1 MENKKLNERE
11 SLELISN
18 TIERARKSEIGRLNF
33 ITLYGVLGL
42 VVYTVTLILPDDG
55 YKMLWMFVP
64 AVSYLVPFF
73 YHKMWQTPTTVTGR
87 VVKSCWSWMAFLG
100 TLTPFCC
107 ILNVNM
113 TSSFMVIVLSGAV
126 FMLCGIYKHKTILWC
141 GIVGMFS
148 ALFNIGFNDEV
159 NYAYIFWHYV
169 FFAYSVYIGLM
180 IDRTDDIREPF
191 KF

>member
-87 VVKSCWSWMAFLG
+87 VVKSCWSWMALLG
-100 TLTPFCC
+100 TLTPLCC

-113 TSSFMVIVLSGAV
+113 TSSFMIIVLSGAM

-141 GIVGMFS
+141 GLIGMFPS
-148 ALFNIGFNDEV
+148 LFDLAFSYDV
-159 NYAYIFWHYV
+159 NYSYVFWHYV
-169 FFAYSVYIGLM
+169 FLAYSVYIGLM
-180 IDRTDDIREPF
+180 INKTDDIREPF